1 MELTLLGTG
10 TCAPNPLRAP
20 AGYFLSHG
28 PSRFLIDPGP
38 GACHRAVTAGLDP
51 YDVEAIVITH
61 LHLDHTGDLMPYL
74 FNYKHRP
81 GDDPRPDI
89 KIIAPE
95 GFTQTY
101 QKLLEVY
108 GGWVISD
115 KYAVRIEEMS
125 DTVLES
131 PGMTIRS
138 LPVAHSASA
147 IGYRFQKEDGPSLV
161 FSGDTGYCDELVALA
176 MGADAL
182 MVECSFPDGAGM
194 EGHMTPEDVART
206 GALSGAGKLILT
218 HFYPAVDTANVAGAI
233 RKHGYKGGIIVGED
247 GMKIDIR

>member
-10 TCAPNPLRAP
+10 TCAPNPRRGP

-38 GACHRAVTAGLDP
+38 GACHRAVTAGHDP

-81 GDDPRPDI
+81 GGDPRADI

-95 GFTQTY
+95 GFNQTY

-108 GGWVISD
+108 GGWVVSD
-115 KYAVRIEEMS
+115 EYSVRIEEMS
-125 DTVLES
+125 DTILES
-131 PGMTIRS
+131 QGLTIRS
-138 LPVAHSASA
+138 LPVAHSAGA
-147 IGYRFQKEDGPSLV
+147 IGYRFQKGAGRSLV
-161 FSGDTGYCDELVALA
+161 YSGDTGYCDELIELA

-182 MVECSFPDGAGM
+182 LVECSFPDGAGM
-194 EGHMTPEDVART
+194 DGHMTPEDVART
-206 GALSGAGKLILT
+206 AVMSGVKKLILT
-218 HFYPAVDTANVAGAI
+218 HFYPAVDTAAVAGAI
-233 RKHGYKGGIIVGED
+233 RKHGYKGEVTVGED
-247 GMKIDIR
+247 GMKIDI